1 MLYTLEDLELISDR
15 EIFFK
20 IIYPLRY
27 NNEKL
32 DKTAIIRY
40 SNERRKD
47 EKRFEVKI
55 YEENT

>member
-1 MLYTLEDLELISDR
+1 MAENR
-15 EIFFK
+15 KF
-20 IIYPLRY
+20 LRGIDN

-40 SNERRKD
+40 NNEKRKD